1 MTAQRLISK
10 STPAYRSDNRGP
22 RTFTNDTVPEDEE
35 APGLALEPVDK
46 DSYGR
51 GAGSLAGQWCPG
63 CSSSDARQ
71 RTCRSSERSGA
82 LAGARSSPRQI
93 RRLLWF
99 AGVIAG
105 GLLAVLN
112 QPETIKQVIGIAN

>member
-1 MTAQRLISK
+1 MTLLRK
-10 STPAYRSDNRGP
+10 TKKH
-22 RTFTNDTVPEDEE
+22 
-35 APGLALEPVDK
+35 PGSPWSLLTR

-82 LAGARSSPRQI
+82 LAGARGSPRQI